1 MRLADALDELR
12 RSEATQRACLDA
24 LEQGVVLSSLGG
36 DILFM
41 NDAAERLL
49 GFSAAEVT
57 ERVLLGRWETY
68 REDGSVLP
76 HAERP
81 IAKTMLTGQ
90 PIRDAIIG
98 WRTKDDEFLL
108 LRAATQPVRNVTGV
122 MTGVV
127 TAFTD
132 VTAER
137 RVQLIEQEAAAA
149 VAAAEDELR
158 RSFDESV
165 TGMALVDLEGR
176 IRRANSAYAA
186 IVGRTIPELIGTDAI
201 ELLPADEGD
210 LVTTRSIATG
220 ALPNLETERRMIR
233 PDGAAVWVRAHTS
246 AVRAHDGSITHFIS
260 QVHDIT
266 EVRVAS
272 DVVRRTHARFT
283 ALVEQSSDIICLLGA
298 SGRIR
303 YASPAAERILGYDPT
318 VGAEQPFV
326 DLVHPDDVPEATAG
340 YEELLRN
347 PGASRSFQMRLM
359 DHEGGWRHME
369 VLATNRLDDDAV
381 RGIVANVRDITER
394 ANEAARLTWQAY
406 HDILTGLANRAL
418 LQDRLDHALERARRA
433 RELTGLLFIDLD
445 HFKEVNDALGHDAG
459 DRLLVEVANR
469 LVHAV
474 RTGDTVARLGGDEF
488 VILAETLTV
497 RAEARLI
504 AERVLELLAE
514 PIDLDGTDVTIGAS
528 IGIAFDE
535 VHNPDLLLR
544 DADAAL
550 YEAKHSGRGRFV
562 VYGPPLHPPASV
574 PATTG

>member
-12 RSEATQRACLDA
+12 QSEMTQRACLDA

-49 GFSAAEVT
+49 GYSAAEVT
-57 ERVLLGRWETY
+57 ERVLHGRWETY

-76 HAERP
+76 LIERP
-81 IAKTMLTGQ
+81 IAQTMLSGL
-90 PIRDAIIG
+90 PVRDSIIG
-98 WRTKDDEFLL
+98 WRTRDGQFLL
-108 LRAATQPVRNVTGV
+108 LRTATQPLRNQAGL

-127 TAFTD
+127 TAFAD

-137 RVQLIEQEAAAA
+137 RVEIIEQAATEA
-149 VAAAEDELR
+149 VRAAEDELR

-165 TGMALVDLEGR
+165 TGMALVDLDGR
-176 IRRANSAYAA
+176 IRRANPAYAA
-186 IVGRTIPELIGTDAI
+186 IVGRDVTDLIGTDAI
-201 ELLPADEGD
+201 ELLPAGD
-210 LVTTRSIATG
+210 GEQVMARSIATG
-220 ALPNLETERRMIR
+220 ALPNLETERRLIR
-233 PDGAAVWVRAHTS
+233 PNGAAVWVRVHTN
-246 AVRAHDGSITHFIS
+246 AVRDQGGAITHFVS

-266 EVRVAS
+266 EVRNAAEVL
-272 DVVRRTHARFT
+272 RETQARFT

-298 SGRIR
+298 TGRIR
-303 YASPAAERILGYDPT
+303 YASPAAQRILGYVPT
-318 VGAEQPFV
+318 PGTEQRFV
-326 DLVHPDDVPEATAG
+326 ELVHPDDIPQATAG
-340 YEELLRN
+340 YEELLRS
-347 PGASRSFQMRLM
+347 PGASRSFQIRLV
-359 DHEGGWRHME
+359 DNEGGWRHME
-369 VLATNRLDDDAV
+369 VLATNRLDDDAI
-381 RGIVANVRDITER
+381 RGVVANVRDITER

-406 HDILTGLANRAL
+406 HDTLTGLANRAL

-445 HFKEVNDALGHDAG
+445 HFKAVNDALGHEAG
-459 DRLLVEVANR
+459 DRLLIEVADR

-474 RTGDTVARLGGDEF
+474 RTGDTVARIGGDEF
-488 VILAETLTV
+488 VILAETLSV

-514 PIDLDGTDVTIGAS
+514 PIHLNGTDVTISAS
-528 IGIAFDE
+528 VGIAFDE

-550 YEAKHSGRGRFV
+550 YQAKHGGRGRFV
-562 VYGPPLHPPASV
+562 VYGPPLGQPAV
-574 PATTG
+574 PATR